1 MIHLIGIKK
10 DLELN
15 IRAKMSIAP
24 SDMERILSKIK
35 AKISSEVVIINTCNR
50 TELYINTAHSKDYI
64 LNAIVN
70 ILNWKAEYLNY
81 IFYSN
86 EDKAVM
92 HLFEVACGFHSRI
105 LGEDQI
111 LGQIK
116 EAYSTS
122 VQEGM
127 IKSDFHKLFSLALS
141 CGKEFKTKTKLYE
154 VPVSYSSIAAHEAL
168 NKGCK
173 NIALVGFGKMAQ
185 LAFNY
190 FVSRDFDTI
199 YILGRDTEKINNSSL
214 LSSYKGLIQ
223 EGKIVVAPLDEQKN
237 IYSKVDSIICCTS
250 SPTPIILKEMLP
262 SNKLLIFDL
271 SLPSN
276 VASSCKELPNVTLY
290 DLDNLQDID
299 GENKLLRKK
308 VMFENKEILHKHYM
322 EYENY
327 LKVKSIAPMIKSIKE
342 VEAVNTENHLK
353 TFKNKRYTK
362 SNESLVEVLLNSTS
376 NTYVNKAIEVLKEEA
391 LKGDSNKAFDI
402 IKKIFID
409 NIN

>member
-24 SDMERILSKIK
+24 SDMKSILSKIK
-35 AKISSEVVIINTCNR
+35 VKITNEVVIINTCNR
-50 TELYINTAHSKDYI
+50 TELYLNSSHSKEYI
-64 LNAIVN
+64 LRAIVD
-70 ILNWKAEYLNY
+70 ILNWKTEYLNY
-81 IFYSN
+81 IFYAK

-92 HLFEVACGFHSRI
+92 HLLEVACGFHSRI

-116 EAYSTS
+116 EAYSAS
-122 VQEGM
+122 VHEGL
-127 IKSDFHKLFSLALS
+127 IRSDFHKLFSLALS

-154 VPVSYSSIAAHEAL
+154 MPVSYSSIAAHEAL
-168 NKGCK
+168 NNGCK

-190 FVSRDFDTI
+190 FASRDFNTI
-199 YILGRDTEKINNSSL
+199 YILGRNTNKINNSPL
-214 LSSYKGLIQ
+214 LNSYKGFI
-223 EGKIVVAPLDEQKN
+223 ESGKIVVDGLDKQKS
-237 IYSKVDSIICCTS
+237 IYSKVDSIICCTAS
-250 SPTPIILKEMLP
+250 TTPIVLKEMIP
-262 SNKLLIFDL
+262 PKKLLIFDL

-308 VMFENKEILHKHYM
+308 VMFENKEILEKHYK
-322 EYENY
+322 EYQNY
-327 LKVKSIAPMIKSIKE
+327 LKVKAVAPIIKSMKE

-362 SNESLVEVLLNSTS
+362 SNENLVEVLLNSTS

-391 LKGDSNKAFDI
+391 LKGDSNKAYDI